1 MGNALQVENHAGDVR
16 ILDPSTNKDI
26 RQGNDQI
33 TKQQALVLYD
43 LINKD
48 VTRTQTADGYIRMRP
63 KHGKKTYTYTVQDKK
78 IKVDFSN
85 IFVV

>member
-1 MGNALQVENHAGDVR
+1 MGNALYVENHAGDVR
-16 ILDPSTNKDI
+16 ILDSNDKDI

-33 TKQQALVLYD
+33 TKTQAQALYD

-48 VTRTQTADGYIRMRP
+48 VIRTQTADGYIRMRP
-63 KHGKKTYTYTVQDKK
+63 KHGKKTFTYTVQDKK

-85 IFVV
+85 VFVV

>member
-1 MGNALQVENHAGDVR
+1 MGNALYVENHAGDVR
-16 ILDPSTNKDI
+16 ILDSNDKDI
-26 RQGNDQI
+26 RQGNNQI
-33 TKQQALVLYD
+33 TKTQAQVLYD

-48 VTRTQTADGYIRMRP
+48 VTRTPTADGYIRMRP

-85 IFVV
+85 VFVV

>member
-1 MGNALQVENHAGDVR
+1 MGNALYVENDHGDIKIV
-16 ILDPSTNKDI
+16 DGADKDI
-26 RQGNDQI
+26 RKG
-33 TKQQALVLYD
+33 TKELTIQQVQALYD
-43 LINKD
+43 LIGKD

-85 IFVV
+85 VFIV

>member
-1 MGNALQVENHAGDVR
+1 MGNALYVENDHGDIKIV
-16 ILDPSTNKDI
+16 DGNDKDI
-26 RQGNDQI
+26 RKG
-33 TKQQALVLYD
+33 TKELTIQQAQVLYD
-43 LINKD
+43 LIGKD

-85 IFVV
+85 IFLV